1 VHIACKALQLTPQG
15 LHVTNVQTLGM
26 LRSFA
31 SRSERQVTQ
40 RKLRYH
46 HTTHNDFNHVKP
58 QATFRYC
65 FSRISSVPQQKS
77 KAQHLEPIGGAQEW

>member
-1 VHIACKALQLTPQG
+1 MHAVRMLGG
-15 LHVTNVQTLGM
+15 L
-26 LRSFA
+26 A

-46 HTTHNDFNHVKP
+46 HTTHDNFNHVKP

-65 FSRISSVPQQKS
+65 FSRISSVPWQKS
-77 KAQHLEPIGGAQEW
+77 NAQQRWPIGGAHW